1 MESVELCIQMT
12 IWFWKQRFS
21 DLNRLAHD
29 YDGMIAKKEF
39 EEIVGEFYN
48 KLTEFC
54 DNVEKYFHSEDA
66 MDHFE

>member
-1 MESVELCIQMT
+1 MLKV
-12 IWFWKQRFS
+12 RY
-21 DLNRLAHD
+21 RLAHD

-39 EEIVGEFYN
+39 EEIVGEFYD
-48 KLTEFC
+48 KLTKFC